1 VREIDPLLSPPP
13 TARHLEPG
21 ESRLS
26 MESAGIAERA
36 GSPPVAAGSERVP
49 ARGGELSGTGRG
61 SAIANAVVRAVDVA
75 RDYLALTKP
84 RIIVLLLWTTVATMV
99 VARPTGLALSTVL
112 WTCLGGYLAAGGAG
126 AINHYLDRKVDA
138 RMSRTRSRPLVAGR
152 IAPLRGL
159 LFGVVLGIAA
169 FAQLAVTV
177 NPTAAA
183 LALGGLVGYVGV
195 YTAWL
200 KPRTPQNIVIGGAAG
215 AMPPLVGW
223 AAATG
228 GLTLE
233 ALYPFAIIFLWTPP
247 HFWALALLIKDD
259 YERTGVPMLPVV
271 KGAESTRR
279 QILAY
284 AFALTTLTVL
294 PFATGMLGALYLAAA
309 LLLGAGFVG
318 LATTL
323 LRQPSRRAA
332 LRLYLSSLAYLALL
346 FAAMAI
352 DRLLAI

>member
-1 VREIDPLLSPPP
+1 
-13 TARHLEPG
+13 
-21 ESRLS
+21 
-26 MESAGIAERA
+26 MESAGIAQRGRAPASAPGSVGAPERPLGSAQEGSRA
-36 GSPPVAAGSERVP
+36 GGLGQRDTRPAGE
-49 ARGGELSGTGRG
+49 GELRRTGILT
-61 SAIANAVVRAVDVA
+61 SA

-84 RIIVLLLWTTVATMV
+84 RIISLLLWTTVATMI
-99 VARPTGLALSTVL
+99 VAKPEGLALSTVL
-112 WTCLGGYLAAGGAG
+112 WTCLGGYLSAGGAG

-138 RMSRTRSRPLVAGR
+138 RMARTATRPLVAGR
-152 IAPLRGL
+152 IEPFRGL
-159 LFGVVLGIAA
+159 IFGIVLGALA
-169 FAQLAVTV
+169 FLQLAITV
-177 NPTAAA
+177 NVLAAS
-183 LALGGLVGYVGV
+183 LALVGLLGYVLL

-247 HFWALALLIKDD
+247 HFWALALMISDD

-271 KGAESTRR
+271 RGAEVTRR
-279 QILAY
+279 QILLY
-284 AFALTTLTVL
+284 SVILVAFSVL
-294 PFATGMLGALYLAAA
+294 PVVTGMLGSLYLAAA
-309 LLLGAGFVG
+309 ALLGAGFLT
-318 LATTL
+318 LAVRLWRT
-323 LRQPSRRAA
+323 PSRQAA

-352 DRLLAI
+352 DRLIAI